1 MRVHQWK
8 SWAVNAGLALAS
20 TLLCL
25 LLLEGAVRWGI
36 QRFHPQLGLRIQLH
50 QKTVERGRSGHAYFA
65 SHPYLSYQPSEIV
78 LTATGCVINH
88 EPFTLEKPPG
98 ALRVACLGA
107 STTKFTYPLFLR
119 DYLRPCFGN
128 RTIEVMDW
136 SCAGWTIVESTL
148 NYILRVRMFHPD
160 IIILHHGYNDMA
172 PRLRKDFQFDY
183 AHFRKTFD
191 FPGFSRWDAWLSR
204 SWLATWLQMR
214 RGRLLSDLDEAT
226 VRPPGPDNIY
236 SVPPPGHTLLT
247 YRSCVS
253 TLGALARADGARL
266 ILAGMIY
273 NVTGY
278 LPREYVPLI
287 EEHNAVF
294 RAAARELDAL
304 YVDVQPHFAHH
315 PGLFVDS
322 CHLKTPG
329 NQLKSALLASAVAR
343 VMDVTPLVWVTGGLN
358 STEDLTGKPDA
369 GVSPDRALVIR
380 WQPMAE
386 AVRQVHVWVRIDGGK
401 EAYLGQTASADQTYF
416 EWKSGSPLT
425 HPAFRDG
432 PLPGHSYEFLVYG
445 IVNAPPV
452 PWVTLAP
459 VQWIDKHTPAGK

>member
-1 MRVHQWK
+1 MRIPHWK

-20 TLLCL
+20 TLICL
-25 LLLEGAVRWGI
+25 LLLEGSARLLI
-36 QRFHPQLGLRIQLH
+36 RRFHPQLSGRMQLH

-88 EPFTLEKPPG
+88 EPFTLQKPPG
-98 ALRVACLGA
+98 TLRIACLGA
-107 STTKFTYPLFLR
+107 STTKFTYPLYLR

-128 RTIEVMDW
+128 TKIEVMDW
-136 SCAGWTIVESTL
+136 SCAGWTIVESTV
-148 NYILRVRMFHPD
+148 NYVLRVRLFQPD

-172 PRLRKDFQFDY
+172 PRLRMDFQFDY

-204 SWLATWLQMR
+204 SWLATWLRMR
-214 RGRLLSDLDEAT
+214 MGRLLSDLDVST

-236 SVPPPGHTLLT
+236 SGHPPDHTLLT
-247 YRSCVS
+247 FRSCVS
-253 TLGALARADGARL
+253 TIGALARTDGAQL

-287 EEHNAVF
+287 QDHNEVF
-294 RAAARELDAL
+294 RTYAQEHGAL

-343 VMDVTPLVWVTGGLN
+343 VMDVTPLVWVTDDLN
-358 STEDLTGKPDA
+358 RPADLTGRPDA
-369 GVSPDRALVIR
+369 GPPSDRALVIHWR
-380 WQPMAE
+380 PMDE
-386 AVRQVHVWVRIDGGK
+386 KVQQVHIWVRIDGEK
-401 EAYLGQTASADQTYF
+401 EAYLGRTESADRTYF
-416 EWKSGSPLT
+416 KWKAGSPLT
-425 HPAFRDG
+425 SPAFRGG

-445 IVNAPPV
+445 IVQAPPV
-452 PWVTLAP
+452 PWVTLFP
-459 VQWIDKHTPAGK
+459 VKIVDKTAANRE